1 MITLDDVSVA
11 FGPTPIFSN
20 VSLSIDTGAFVAL
33 IGPNGAGK
41 TTLLRTINGL
51 VTPTTGTVS
60 VGGSPVHSLRAREL
74 SQRVATVQQDTSLG
88 FDFSVRDLVAMGR
101 TPHRGRFATVTDAD
115 RAAVDRAL
123 DRTATADLADRPV
136 GTLSGGERQRVLLAR
151 ALAQETPVLLLDEP
165 TANLDVNHQVQTL
178 TMARQLADSGKT
190 VVSAIHDLELAARFC
205 ETVVLLGDG
214 MVVAHGNPSEV
225 LTASRI
231 ERVFGIPAVV
241 ATNPI
246 TGTPIITPVTGDNG
260 EGNGRGEG
268 AVSYPDVNPDP

>member
-1 MITLDDVSVA
+1 MINLDGVSVE
-11 FGPTPIFSN
+11 FGSTRVFSN
-20 VSLSIDTGAFVAL
+20 VSLSIDAGTFVAL
-33 IGPNGAGK
+33 VGPNGAGK

-51 VTPTTGTVS
+51 VAPSTGTVS
-60 VGGSPVHSLRAREL
+60 VGGAPVHSLTAREL
-74 SQRVATVQQDTSLG
+74 SQRVATVPQETSLG

-123 DRTATADLADRPV
+123 DRTATAQLADRSV

-178 TMARQLADSGKT
+178 TMASELADSGKT

-205 ETVVLLGDG
+205 ETVILLGNG
-214 MVVAHGNPSEV
+214 MVVAHGDPMEV
-225 LTASRI
+225 LTSNRI

-246 TGTPIITPVTGDNG
+246 TGTPIITPVTRDIERANVPD
-260 EGNGRGEG
+260 EL
-268 AVSYPDVNPDP
+268 AVSYPDGNPDA